1 MESLGKHLKILR
13 AARSLT
19 QTEAAQRIGIE
30 QSYLSKL
37 ESEQAWAS
45 LEILKRVCRVYK
57 IDLKALWP
65 SNYGLNQPTHTVIS
79 LKVEDV
85 DAQDTLNMIAEFG
98 GISYIGTE
106 LINARIDLELEKTP
120 WDIALA
126 QVAAQLGYRIEI
138 TGSLV
143 EFIPIKQL
151 K

>member
-57 IDLKALWP
+57 IDLKALLSQVDQESLRGNLQYQGFLQRESQRTQYLWP
-65 SNYGLNQPTHTVIS
+65 LKLQGL
-79 LKVEDV
+79 
-85 DAQDTLNMIAEFG
+85 
-98 GISYIGTE
+98 
-106 LINARIDLELEKTP
+106 
-120 WDIALA
+120 
-126 QVAAQLGYRIEI
+126 
-138 TGSLV
+138 
-143 EFIPIKQL
+143 
-151 K
+151 